1 MKELLQERNPQK
13 QSESIRTLNK
23 EFDDVKRLLEEYLTK
38 VTKNTEISIHQSIQ
52 EAFSSFVEFDEIA
65 TCKQTAFVDSIFSE
79 MFYSG
84 DDIDFRHDKEN
95 DPQYNLCMT
104 KEEEQ
109 MLFIKKTYQ

>member
-65 TCKQTAFVDSIFSE
+65 TCKQTAFVDSIFQRCSIQE
-79 MFYSG
+79 M
-84 DDIDFRHDKEN
+84 I
-95 DPQYNLCMT
+95 
-104 KEEEQ
+104 
-109 MLFIKKTYQ
+109 